1 MINKSENE
9 IVPNKKLMIRI
20 AAEKLPS
27 KQYSIS
33 FNEPTYG
40 TYRSARRL
48 YPERDRNPYSVEELM
63 LAQSMQEINDQP
75 LDAQPRDMVDRL
87 EPFPIR
93 DRQFLTVAITEAF
106 FMSKDQAKA
115 AKAIAEN
122 LTKQYQPTYRIP
134 KGRFPSPNLSIEFRT
149 PSTGVQFAADQ
160 KYTGMAEM
168 GCSLEEFL
176 LAYCLSAVNDV
187 PVEHPKDVISVLDE
201 WDIADVQF
209 AATVFINMFTID
221 ESDMDDAK
229 KLGGELKPKS
239 SAVASEL
246 TEDTMSLASRKA
258 IVS

>member
-1 MINKSENE
+1 
-9 IVPNKKLMIRI
+9 MIRI
-20 AAEKLPS
+20 AADKLPS

-33 FNEPTYG
+33 FEEPTYG
-40 TYRSARRL
+40 IYRSARRL

-63 LAQSMQEINDQP
+63 LAQSMKEINDQP
-75 LDAQPRDMVDRL
+75 LDSQPRDMVDRL

-106 FMSKDQAKA
+106 FLSKDQAKA
-115 AKAIAEN
+115 AKTMAEN
-122 LTKQYQPTYRIP
+122 MVKEYQPTYRIP
-134 KGRFPSPNLSIEFRT
+134 KGKFPSPNLSIEFRT

-160 KYTGMAEM
+160 KYTGMQEM

-176 LAYCLSAVNDV
+176 LAYCLASVNDV
-187 PVEHPKDVISVLDE
+187 PVEHPKDVISILDT

-221 ESDMDDAK
+221 EGDMEDAK
-229 KLGGELKPKS
+229 KLGGLLKPNKS
-239 SAVASEL
+239 EPAIAS
-246 TEDTMSLASRKA
+246 TEDTTSPLSRSA